1 MGAITTKYFSFG
13 TQSQQRTSL
22 LERNHNNVLLFWMG
36 GAAIGVRVTVI
47 NRPLEL

>member
-1 MGAITTKYFSFG
+1 MHALLEV
-13 TQSQQRTSL
+13 RN

-36 GAAIGVRVTVI
+36 GAAIGVRVTVV